1 MQDRSI
7 DPVRGN
13 LLSLPILAGLA
24 ALVIIPHWIIWG
36 VNPVSVALGEA
47 NTWIFLLV
55 LVAGI
60 VIHEAIHGFG
70 WAIAGGLRASD
81 VKFGVLWGTLTP
93 YAHPRV
99 PIPARVYRI
108 GASMPGLLMG
118 LLPAL
123 TGIATGIAVLSFWGA
138 VFLSVAGGDLLVLI
152 KLGTVPG
159 DVLVQDHPTRF
170 GCQIV
175 DPAALAPPS
184 S

>member
-1 MQDRSI
+1 MRDRSI

-13 LLSLPILAGLA
+13 LLSLPLLVGLA
-24 ALVIIPHWIIWG
+24 ALVIVPHWMIWG
-36 VNPVSVALGEA
+36 VNPASAALKDA
-47 NTWIFLLV
+47 STWVFLLV
-55 LVAGI
+55 LLAGI
-60 VIHEAIHGFG
+60 VVHEAIHGVG
-70 WAIAGGLRASD
+70 WAISSGLKAND
-81 VKFGVLWGTLTP
+81 MKYGVLWGTLTP
-93 YAHPRV
+93 YAHPKV
-99 PIPARVYRI
+99 PIPARAYRI

-123 TGIATGIAVLSFWGA
+123 AGIATGSALLSFWGA

-175 DPAALAPPS
+175 EPGASAPAP
-184 S
+184 